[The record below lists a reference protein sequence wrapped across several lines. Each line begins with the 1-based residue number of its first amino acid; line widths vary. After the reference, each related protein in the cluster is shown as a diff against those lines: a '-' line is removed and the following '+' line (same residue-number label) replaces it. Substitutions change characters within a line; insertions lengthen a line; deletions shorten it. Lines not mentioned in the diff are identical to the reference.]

1 MRISFFV
8 FFTRRIHKKNGTPF
22 FVKSF
27 FKNLFNR
34 LKYTLFLD
42 TNEKRVV

>member
-8 FFTRRIHKKNGTPF
+8 FFYTRVHKKKGKSV
-22 FVKSF
+22 FVNFF

>member
-1 MRISFFV
+1 MRISFLF
-8 FFTRRIHKKNGTPF
+8 FFTRRVHKKNGTPF
-22 FVKSF
+22 FVNFF

-42 TNEKRVV
+42 TNEKRVL